1 MAGITELGIVFQV
14 AKGLFRLSQLY
25 KNYGTRFS
33 SAYDVYYAACGLKR
47 WGVALYPQNYIL
59 GMVFANYTVTV
70 SSLQLQAQNHLRVPI
85 TFIKG
90 TVTSTIT
97 NEVLPALIDSYP
109 IEQINPV
116 PPKCK
121 FSVRCLFW
129 QGRYPSEQIP
139 LDVFR
144 ESFGDFT
151 LRLETNHVTIV
162 RRFSREEIDATISR
176 FVRESTHSVIPSV
189 TTKNA

>member
-1 MAGITELGIVFQV
+1 
-14 AKGLFRLSQLY
+14 
-25 KNYGTRFS
+25 
-33 SAYDVYYAACGLKR
+33 
-47 WGVALYPQNYIL
+47 VALYPQNYIL
-59 GMVFANYTVTV
+59 GMVFDNYTVTV
-70 SSLQLQAQNHLRVPI
+70 SSLQLQAQNHPCVPI
-85 TFIKG
+85 
-90 TVTSTIT
+90 

-139 LDVFR
+139 LEVFR

-162 RRFSREEIDATISR
+162 GRFSREEVDATISR
-176 FVRESTHSVIPSV
+176 FVRESTQPVVPSV